1 MEHSL
6 EGTCG
11 NFLMT
16 NTLPLRLNDLSVNLS
31 ELKKIIFTQ
40 SIDLDMQGAA
50 DIHTLENVPSIEIV
64 YYGKISSDTQYY
76 NILNL
81 RNSSLKSHS
90 EVTIEAFALND
101 QLDISIF
108 IEENATF
115 SGEIQKRF
123 EKILLEEFESLKK
136 KSAVEASDFNR
147 LKISKE
153 DLNELI
159 FKISSYNEKDNK

>member
-1 MEHSL
+1 
-6 EGTCG
+6 
-11 NFLMT
+11 MT